1 MAQASISTSR
11 SRDRLD
17 STLPPPGVFCD
28 GSKMCK
34 YAVGGF
40 RAQVFGFLFVVLNL
54 EVVCRKSMFHS
65 ILRHLM
71 NPTVV
76 HVGFRGVLSFS
87 FENFKWSLGFFFSW
101 FFPLPFCYCRFFH
114 SFLRFFDV
122 LEQHI
127 NLGPGL

>member
-1 MAQASISTSR
+1 
-11 SRDRLD
+11 
-17 STLPPPGVFCD
+17 
-28 GSKMCK
+28 MCK

-40 RAQVFGFLFVVLNL
+40 RAQVFGFHFVVLNL

-87 FENFKWSLGFFFSW
+87 FEDFKWSLGFFLVGSSPCLFAIVG
-101 FFPLPFCYCRFFH
+101 FFIVF
-114 SFLRFFDV
+114 
-122 LEQHI
+122 
-127 NLGPGL
+127 